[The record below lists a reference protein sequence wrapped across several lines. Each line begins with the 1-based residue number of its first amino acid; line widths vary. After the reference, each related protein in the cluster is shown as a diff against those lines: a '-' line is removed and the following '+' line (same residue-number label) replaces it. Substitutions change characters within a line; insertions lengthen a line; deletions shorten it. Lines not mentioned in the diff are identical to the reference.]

1 MSYLQIKNSRSIFE
15 TFLNALDLVLCCDN
29 DIPAQVGGKNVSD
42 NMVAKVSTF
51 VDELLKRTAE
61 MGYSRHVGIFDQN
74 FRQKNK

>member
-1 MSYLQIKNSRSIFE
+1 MIR
-15 TFLNALDLVLCCDN
+15 N